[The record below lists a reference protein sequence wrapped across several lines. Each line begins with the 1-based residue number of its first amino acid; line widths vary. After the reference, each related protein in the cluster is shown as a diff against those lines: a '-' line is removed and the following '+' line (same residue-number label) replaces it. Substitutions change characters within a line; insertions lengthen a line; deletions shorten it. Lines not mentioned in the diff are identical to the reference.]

1 MPRLMD
7 KAKEDKA
14 QGILVVPDWP
24 QSMMARETRC
34 CKELEVVGRWRPVF
48 ECPAWFRTSTFRGR
62 SDFDVLVFLIRF

>member
-1 MPRLMD
+1 MD

-48 ECPAWFRTSTFRGR
+48 ECPAWFRTSTFRGQP
-62 SDFDVLVFLIRF
+62 DFDVLVLLMRF